1 VVSQEPGGAARAA
14 RGSTIHAVVSSGMS
28 VPDLG
33 GRQCA
38 EARAEVAGHG
48 WTVRPVRWRIANIE
62 DFGKIVAQD
71 PAPGAVVP
79 SSGEITV
86 QVAGPV
92 RPC

>member
-1 VVSQEPGGAARAA
+1 M
-14 RGSTIHAVVSSGMS
+14 T

-38 EARAEVAGHG
+38 EARAALAVAG
-48 WTVRPVRWRIANIE
+48 WTVKPVRWRVAGIE

-71 PAPGAVVP
+71 PPAGTVAPKKGQI
-79 SSGEITV
+79 SV

>member
-1 VVSQEPGGAARAA
+1 
-14 RGSTIHAVVSSGMS
+14 VVSSGVR
-28 VPDLG
+28 VPDLS

-38 EARAEVAGHG
+38 QARADLAAHG

-71 PAPGAVVP
+71 PAPNDVVP
-79 SSGEITV
+79 RQAQISV

-92 RPC
+92 RQC